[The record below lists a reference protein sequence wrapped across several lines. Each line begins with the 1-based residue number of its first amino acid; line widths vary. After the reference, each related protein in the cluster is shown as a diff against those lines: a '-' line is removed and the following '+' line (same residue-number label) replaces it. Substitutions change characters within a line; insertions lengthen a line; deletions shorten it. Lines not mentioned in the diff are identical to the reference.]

1 MSTSAKQL
9 FDKASAAGK
18 TRKPY
23 LQLGEKQEGGGVK
36 STGKHVVK
44 IMSDKVGTGKDPFT
58 EEPREELQMVVSE
71 NGVEKIWNIPV
82 KDKNGNLH
90 YLVERLSEVP
100 EGATISLEMKSKGMK
115 NYIELRVV
123 GEGVET
129 PAQLDFLSGLGC
141 DEIQGYLLGRP
152 LPVSETVDI
161 FRSRQEAEPVALTC

>member
-1 MSTSAKQL
+1 MSTSAKEL

-44 IMSDKVGTGKDPFT
+44 IISDKVGTGKDPFT
-58 EEPREELQMVVSE
+58 EEPRQELQMVVSE
-71 NGVEKIWNIPV
+71 NGVEKLWNIPV

-90 YLVERLSEVP
+90 YLVERLAEVP

-123 GEGVET
+123 GEGEKEIPTIQLNEDGDGDT
-129 PAQLDFLSGLGC
+129 PPLDGGE
-141 DEIQGYLLGRP
+141 DIP
-152 LPVSETVDI
+152 L
-161 FRSRQEAEPVALTC
+161 EAIPF